1 MNILVTVDGQR
12 VKVNQDQINFVE
24 GSKRH
29 VKFIFHLSKEWQNL
43 ALIAI
48 FAQDGVAHSR
58 PIENNCAF
66 IPVEIKSGVC
76 DLSLFGTAG
85 SIMATTDH
93 VRLFIQ
99 EDISNIKETNNI
111 GGV

>member
-1 MNILVTVDGQR
+1 MEILITVDGQR
-12 VKVNQDQINFVE
+12 VKVSQDQINLIE
-24 GSKRH
+24 GSRH
-29 VKFIFHLSKEWQNL
+29 YVRFIFHLSKEWQNL

-48 FAQDGVAHSR
+48 FAQDGIAH
-58 PIENNCAF
+58 PQPVKNNCVF
-66 IPVEIKSGVC
+66 IPAEIKKGVC